1 MLFFASWLF
10 WCQLLSLRDI
20 GHRAFCLLSNI
31 IELDCPRLVVLTSAR
46 RLNLKKSTAVHLSR
60 NQDLVMI
67 ISSVVVSF
75 LEEHIS
81 SLLNYTPLLYH
92 FTDGISWWGQHLVL
106 SQAQASHPWVDAF
119 TPTVVMSRW
128 MNITTGKWNNM
139 YNWPRSDCLFN
150 ILCTKAQTDEELS
163 PVAGFTLCLRLEFFL
178 KSTSPLF
185 FLYYF
190 IFFRM
195 ATLVTSC
202 ARLSNNCFIL
212 SYFMNWWLLHTPQ
225 INTLWG

>member
-1 MLFFASWLF
+1 MLFCASWLF

-92 FTDGISWWGQHLVL
+92 FTDGIGWWGQHLVP

-119 TPTVVMSRW
+119 TPAVVTSRW

-139 YNWPRSDCLFN
+139 FNWPRS
-150 ILCTKAQTDEELS
+150 ELS
-163 PVAGFTLCLRLEFFL
+163 L
-178 KSTSPLF
+178 
-185 FLYYF
+185 
-190 IFFRM
+190 
-195 ATLVTSC
+195 
-202 ARLSNNCFIL
+202 
-212 SYFMNWWLLHTPQ
+212 
-225 INTLWG
+225 